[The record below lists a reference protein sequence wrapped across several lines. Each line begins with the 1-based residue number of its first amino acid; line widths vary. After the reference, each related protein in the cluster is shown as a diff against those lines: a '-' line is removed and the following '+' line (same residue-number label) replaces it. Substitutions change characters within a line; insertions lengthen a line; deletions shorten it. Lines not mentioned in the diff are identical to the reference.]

1 MSETFRELTPEEIK
15 YTTLQ
20 FIGQNLVSELKE
32 LDSNIVSR
40 NNTLQGKTIDP
51 VRIVNSV
58 PIKTAA
64 PGVNAAPIAANV
76 VNAGINVSS
85 PITATTT
92 SSEPNIKYEADQ
104 LEFDFNKTA
113 KYDDIHNDLITILD
127 KIKRIEEKID
137 KILENNN

>member
-1 MSETFRELTPEEIK
+1 MSETFRDLTPEEIK

-40 NNTLQGKTIDP
+40 NSTLQGKTIDP

-58 PIKTAA
+58 PVKQASLGTNHA
-64 PGVNAAPIAANV
+64 PAAANV
-76 VNAGINVSS
+76 VNAGIN
-85 PITATTT
+85 ITPSKNLALTTEDA
-92 SSEPNIKYEADQ
+92 SKKYEADQ

-113 KYDDIHNDLITILD
+113 KYDDIHNDLIIVIEKLRKIETKLD
-127 KIKRIEEKID
+127 KIIE
-137 KILENNN
+137 NSN